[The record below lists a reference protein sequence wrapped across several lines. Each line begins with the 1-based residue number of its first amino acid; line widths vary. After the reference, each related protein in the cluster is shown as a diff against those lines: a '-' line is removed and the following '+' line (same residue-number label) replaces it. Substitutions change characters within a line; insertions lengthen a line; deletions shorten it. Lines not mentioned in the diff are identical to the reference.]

1 MIGQYC
7 RYTKCMPTY
16 AARIVLL
23 TDCSRGSLNRSHK
36 HAPSTYSRIRAEA
49 PKFVSSA
56 CEP

>member
-7 RYTKCMPTY
+7 RYTKYMPTY
-16 AARIVLL
+16 AAR

-36 HAPSTYSRIRAEA
+36 HKRAQSTCSRMDAEA
-49 PKFVSSA
+49 PEIVSSA